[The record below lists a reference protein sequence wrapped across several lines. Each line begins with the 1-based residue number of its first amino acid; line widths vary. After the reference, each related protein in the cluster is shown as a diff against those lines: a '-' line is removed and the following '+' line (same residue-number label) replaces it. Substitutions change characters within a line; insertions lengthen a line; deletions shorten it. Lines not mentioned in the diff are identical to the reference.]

1 MAVHHWLVIIERL
14 LEYLKIK
21 SSESLLFK
29 SELMLKNLHIYI
41 YIYIYIYACTRTKYF
56 IVNKITRRFVAMEL
70 CDVKLKK
77 GLCFT
82 NITISM

>member
-29 SELMLKNLHIYI
+29 SELMLKNLNIYIYIYIDIYI
-41 YIYIYIYACTRTKYF
+41 YIYIYIYMHAL
-56 IVNKITRRFVAMEL
+56 EQ
-70 CDVKLKK
+70 
-77 GLCFT
+77 
-82 NITISM
+82 NIL